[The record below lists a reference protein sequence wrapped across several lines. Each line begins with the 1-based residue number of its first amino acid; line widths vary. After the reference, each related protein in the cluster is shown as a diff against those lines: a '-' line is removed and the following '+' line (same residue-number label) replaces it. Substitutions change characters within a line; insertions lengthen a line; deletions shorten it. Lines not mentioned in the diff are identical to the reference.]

1 MSAQTTPEEAR
12 EGIGTTGTPAHIA
25 ERDAAR
31 QREAHDAARRRRR
44 RKVVGYVPMIVLA
57 AFFLFPLVFMFVSSL
72 KPDAQILRDIGS
84 PQAFLPVGDI
94 STQNYVDVFDRVPVV
109 RFILNSV
116 LITTL
121 IVGIGL
127 VVNSMAGFALSRLEW
142 GGRKLLLTVI
152 IATLIVPFETIA
164 IPMVYWVSKL
174 PTLVMEGGVLKYDFG
189 WLNSY
194 HVQILPFVA
203 NAFSIFL
210 FTQYFSTIPKS
221 FDEAARIDGAGWFT
235 IYRKI
240 IVPLAGPAFA
250 TVAILTFLPAW
261 NQYLWPLM
269 VVQQEELRPVMVGM
283 QYFFQINPAWG
294 EIMAYTSLITLPVLV
309 MFLAFQRAFV
319 SSIASSG
326 VKG

>member
-1 MSAQTTPEEAR
+1 MSAPTSPDRLDQPDQPDRLDAAGR
-12 EGIGTTGTPAHIA
+12 LA
-25 ERDAAR
+25 ERRRSTHEAE
-31 QREAHDAARRRRR
+31 QRKRRRL
-44 RKVVGYVPMIVLA
+44 VIGYVPLVLLA
-57 AFFLFPLVFMFVSSL
+57 LFFLFPLVFMFVSSL
-72 KPDAQILRDIGS
+72 KPDAQILTDIGS

-94 STQNYVDVFDRVPVV
+94 STQNYVDVFDRVPVA
-109 RFILNSV
+109 RFIANSV
-116 LITTL
+116 LVTTL
-121 IVGIGL
+121 IVGLGL

-142 GGRKLLLTVI
+142 SGRKVLLTVI

-174 PTLVMEGGVLKYDFG
+174 PTLVLENGVPKYDFG

-194 HVQILPFVA
+194 HVQIIPFIA

-221 FDEAARIDGAGWFT
+221 LDEAARIDGAGWFT
-235 IYRKI
+235 IYRRI

-269 VVQQEELRPVMVGM
+269 VVQQEDLRPVMVGM

-294 EIMAYTSLITLPVLV
+294 EVMAYTSLITLPVLV

>member
-1 MSAQTTPEEAR
+1 MTAPATTAR
-12 EGIGTTGTPAHIA
+12 PRSGADA
-25 ERDAAR
+25 DAA
-31 QREAHDAARRRRR
+31 QRRNRRRL
-44 RKVVGYVPMIVLA
+44 VIGYIPMVLLA
-57 AFFLFPLVFMFVSSL
+57 LFFLFPLVFMFVSSL
-72 KPDAQILRDIGS
+72 KPDAQILSDIDS

-94 STQNYVDVFDRVPVV
+94 STQNYVDVFDRVPVA

-116 LITTL
+116 LVTTL
-121 IVGIGL
+121 IVGLGL

-142 GGRKLLLTVI
+142 SGRKVLLTVI

-174 PTLVMEGGVLKYDFG
+174 PTLVFEGAVPMYDIG

-194 HVQILPFVA
+194 HVQIVPFIA

-221 FDEAARIDGAGWFT
+221 LDEAARIDGAGWFT
-235 IYRKI
+235 IYRRI

-269 VVQQEELRPVMVGM
+269 VVQQEDLRPVMVGM
-283 QYFFQINPAWG
+283 QYFFQVNPAWG
-294 EIMAYTSLITLPVLV
+294 EIMAYTSLITLPVLI
-309 MFLAFQRAFV
+309 MFLAFQRSFV